1 MTIFFVLNGAGI
13 VFLLYVLA
21 NFWKEG
27 RRRKKIGMRFSSK
40 AGKRDCADTH
50 IVALP
55 ISNKAQ
61 ARLVIIPFRTRGRF
75 IDGPAQ
81 GTISGA
87 TSEARVRR
95 ISTMYMALRDY
106 DTPQGMKEGRRC

>member
-1 MTIFFVLNGAGI
+1 MRGAPVAMTIFLVLNGAGV

-21 NFWKEG
+21 NFWREG
-27 RRRKKIGMRFSSK
+27 RRPKNDATRCTSE

-61 ARLVIIPFRTRGRF
+61 ARLVVIPFRTRGRF
-75 IDGPAQ
+75 VDGPAR
-81 GTISGA
+81 GAISGVK
-87 TSEARVRR
+87 SEPRVGR
-95 ISTMYMALRDY
+95 ISTM
-106 DTPQGMKEGRRC
+106 